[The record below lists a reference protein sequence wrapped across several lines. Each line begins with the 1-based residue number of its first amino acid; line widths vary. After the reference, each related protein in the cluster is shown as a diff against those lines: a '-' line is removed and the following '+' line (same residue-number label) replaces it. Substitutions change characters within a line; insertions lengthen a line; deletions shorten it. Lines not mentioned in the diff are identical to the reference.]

1 MKRYRFH
8 LLAVLLVLLLAA
20 VAAGCGGDDDDDEA
34 AGDTAAATDTAG
46 GEEAAGECGP
56 ADASG
61 SITVL
66 AVWTGAEGESFQ
78 AVLDGFK
85 EQNPNVNVTYRSAR
99 DPGQVLATSVEGGN
113 PPDLAALPSP
123 GLMRDFAN
131 RDALQPIDFA
141 RDRIGEGYSESWL
154 QLGSVDDTLYGVFFK
169 GANKS
174 TIWYNVQA
182 FEDAG
187 VEPPE
192 DWDTFLSNAETL
204 QQSGVPAY
212 SIGGAD
218 GWTLTDL
225 FENIYLRIAGPEK
238 YDQLT
243 NHEIPWTD
251 QSVKDTL
258 TEMAKIFSDTDN
270 IAGGTS
276 GALQTDFPTSVTQVF
291 ADPPRAAQV
300 MEGDFV
306 GGVISAETQA
316 EAGSGYDVYAFPPI
330 GESGSVVVGGGDVV
344 VMFQDSPAAQALIC
358 YLATPEAAQI
368 WAERGGF
375 SSPNRN
381 VEEGVYPDDITRK
394 TATDLANAETFRFDL
409 SDLLPSAFGGDQM
422 FTILQ
427 DFLQNPDSV
436 DETADKLEAA
446 AVRSQD

>member
-1 MKRYRFH
+1 MKRHRFQ
-8 LLAVLLVLLLAA
+8 LLAVLLALLLAA
-20 VAAGCGGDDDDDEA
+20 VAAGCGGDDDDEE
-34 AGDTAAATDTAG
+34 AGDTGAAATTA
-46 GEEAAGECGP
+46 EEQEQV
-56 ADASG
+56 SG
-61 SITVL
+61 SISVL

-85 EQNPNVNVTYRSAR
+85 EQNPDVNVTYQSAK

-131 RDALQPIDFA
+131 RDALKPIDFA
-141 RDRIGEGYSESWL
+141 RDDIAEGYSESWL
-154 QLGSVDDTLYGVFFK
+154 DLGSVDGTLYGVFFK

-174 TIWYNVQA
+174 TVWYNVQA

-187 VEPPE
+187 VEPPATWE
-192 DWDTFLSNAETL
+192 DFLSNAETL
-204 QQSGVPAY
+204 KSSGVPAY

-225 FENIYLRIAGPEK
+225 FENIYLRVAGPEK

-251 QSVKDTL
+251 ESVIEAL
-258 TEMAKIFSDTDN
+258 TEMGKVLGDTEN

-291 ADPPRAAQV
+291 AEPPKAAQV

-306 GGVISAETQA
+306 GGVIGAETQA
-316 EAGSGYDVYAFPPI
+316 QPETGFNVYAFPEI
-330 GESGSVVVGGGDVV
+330 GDSGKVVVGGGDVV
-344 VMFQDSPAAQALIC
+344 VMFQDSPAAQALIR
-358 YLATPEAAQI
+358 YLATPEAAEI
-368 WAERGGF
+368 WAGRGGF
-375 SSPNRN
+375 SSPNKN
-381 VEEGVYPDDITRK
+381 VDPETYPDELTK
-394 TATDLANAETFRFDL
+394 TTATELAQAEVFRFDL
-409 SDLLPSAFGGDQM
+409 SDLLPGAFGGDAM

-427 DFLQNPDSV
+427 DFLQNPDNV
-436 DETADKLEAA
+436 QGTADKLEAA
-446 AVRSQD
+446 AKQYQD